1 MSDTTARASRYL
13 GRLINMTSDVHE
25 TVDAILDKAESDA
38 ALLKH
43 IESGDVAM
51 PNGFSDRLMQC
62 YQQCRTAL
70 QDQDVGEHWIDTLE
84 RMAAALI
91 EANAKIAEL
100 KEELAETKAF
110 AVGASMRSNHK
121 SIQITS
127 PSQMVCVQCGQPGHG
142 YQDCPVVIRR
152 QRLRNEPF

>member
-1 MSDTTARASRYL
+1 ME
-13 GRLINMTSDVHE
+13 RLLNRIVE
-25 TVDAILDKAESDA
+25 QDK
-38 ALLKH
+38 
-43 IESGDVAM
+43 I
-51 PNGFSDRLMQC
+51 
-62 YQQCRTAL
+62 
-70 QDQDVGEHWIDTLE
+70 
-84 RMAAALI
+84 LI
-91 EANAKIAEL
+91 EYEAKIAEL